1 MTDFTFR
8 ERLVLL
14 PQAPFTREQRAHL
27 REIQKNSNKTKN
39 NVALLFEPAPRT
51 LFFPL
56 SSVVLLLLAS
66 RSRRGDVFDDS
77 RAVQSRREQ
86 DKKSSDFKGE
96 VRHRLRDALH
106 ERRGEIA
113 RGENRAGKVRS
124 LFFLVRCSDLPF
136 RFWCLSFVVVVVLLS
151 FFFFRVLR
159 EIREMEFL
167 NGGKGTALLR
177 ADRGTIC
184 FRTLADERP
193 YLYSLRVFLPRRQKT
208 GD

>member
-1 MTDFTFR
+1 MTGFTFR
-8 ERLVLL
+8 ERLVL
-14 PQAPFTREQRAHL
+14 PQAPFTRERAHL

-66 RSRRGDVFDDS
+66 RSRRGDIFDDI

-124 LFFLVRCSDLPF
+124 LFFVVRCSDLPF
-136 RFWCLSFVVVVVLLS
+136 PFRCLRRRRCSS
-151 FFFFRVLR
+151 FFL
-159 EIREMEFL
+159 FL
-167 NGGKGTALLR
+167 SCA
-177 ADRGTIC
+177 A
-184 FRTLADERP
+184 
-193 YLYSLRVFLPRRQKT
+193 
-208 GD
+208 

>member
-1 MTDFTFR
+1 MTGFTFR
-8 ERLVLL
+8 ERLVL
-14 PQAPFTREQRAHL
+14 PTQAPLHTRARTA
-27 REIQKNSNKTKN
+27 STKN
-39 NVALLFEPAPRT
+39 NVVALLFEQPPPARIS

-66 RSRRGDVFDDS
+66 RSRRGDIFDDI

-124 LFFLVRCSDLPF
+124 LFFLFAARIFLFVFGVCV
-136 RFWCLSFVVVVVLLS
+136 FVVVVVLS
-151 FFFFRVLR
+151 FFL
-159 EIREMEFL
+159 
-167 NGGKGTALLR
+167 
-177 ADRGTIC
+177 
-184 FRTLADERP
+184 
-193 YLYSLRVFLPRRQKT
+193 SLSCAA
-208 GD
+208 